1 MRLADSR
8 TIKLP
13 TSGRPTMTA
22 DVRIHNHTSFKKMI
36 WSDLTQ
42 LASAILLILG
52 AVLPVVNP
60 LGDAPIFLRMTP
72 GCDEATRALLATRIA
87 FYSFFFVLGSLLF
100 GSFVLLVFG
109 ISIPV
114 VQVAGGAVVCAL
126 AWKVLADIPK
136 PADVRPDPSQAKLIA
151 LGRAITPL
159 TLPMTIDAGVIAVAI
174 TVGAFHA
181 NSFKHTVIQLLAA
194 VIGAAVIAFCILLTY
209 RYAHRVSGKI
219 GRTGMMVLV
228 RLSAFI
234 MLCIGVGISW
244 DGIKSLLAE
253 IGIHS

>member
-1 MRLADSR
+1 
-8 TIKLP
+8 
-13 TSGRPTMTA
+13 
-22 DVRIHNHTSFKKMI
+22 MI

-42 LASAILLILG
+42 LVGAILFILG

-72 GCDEATRALLATRIA
+72 GCDEATRALLARRIA
-87 FYSFFFVLGSLLF
+87 LYSFFLVLGSLLF
-100 GSFVLLVFG
+100 GSFVLVIFG

-126 AWKVLADIPK
+126 AWKVLGDVPK
-136 PADVRPDPSQAKLIA
+136 PVEGTLDPAHAKAIA

-159 TLPMTIDAGVIAVAI
+159 TLPMTIDAGGISVAI
-174 TVGAFHA
+174 TVGASHA
-181 NSFKHTVIQLLAA
+181 HSFEHVLIQVFAG
-194 VIGAAVIAFCILLTY
+194 VIGAGIIALSIFLTY
-209 RYAHRVSGKI
+209 RYAHRVSKRI
-219 GRTGMMVLV
+219 GQAGTTVLV

-244 DGIKSLLAE
+244 NGIKSLLVD
-253 IGIHS
+253 IGLHA